1 MCMGKVIKWV
11 GATMI
16 HPELRADLGIV
27 SGIGR

>member
-27 SGIGR
+27 PGIGR